1 MKRLETADD
10 QFVTIT
16 AYHTAEQSSTPP
28 VEKTP
33 SWVITSQKHITHDF
47 VEAGQTDKSKLDSSG
62 TARPGAEASFL
73 PGLN

>member
-33 SWVITSQKHITHDF
+33 SWVITSQETYH
-47 VEAGQTDKSKLDSSG
+47 A
-62 TARPGAEASFL
+62 
-73 PGLN
+73 